1 MSTKKTNTDVAAEN
15 AAPSDNVQEQKTACV
30 YCGPTVRGVA
40 HQFTVYADGALPEM
54 LQDFLKKHPAA
65 AGLVVAVNAFAD
77 IRRRVETKGTAENIL
92 YNKIKS
98 EL

>member
-1 MSTKKTNTDVAAEN
+1 MSTKKINTGAAEIET
-15 AAPSDNVQEQKTACV
+15 APVEVQEQKTACV

-40 HQFTVYADGALPEM
+40 HQFTVYADGIMPEM
-54 LQDFLKKHPAA
+54 LQDFLKKNPAA

-77 IRRRVETKGTAENIL
+77 IRRRIETKGTAENIL
-92 YNKIKS
+92 YHKIKS